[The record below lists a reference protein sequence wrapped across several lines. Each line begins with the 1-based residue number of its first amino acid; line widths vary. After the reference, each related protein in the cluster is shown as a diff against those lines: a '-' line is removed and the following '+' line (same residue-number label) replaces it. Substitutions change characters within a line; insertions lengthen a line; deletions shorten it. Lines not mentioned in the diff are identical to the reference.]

1 MREFTTAAKEA
12 AEMHDTDFGVPITIK
27 QDGREIKILPA
38 SEGALAVLLAS
49 DGAPLSAKVAASI
62 NFFFSILE
70 DPSDE
75 DYFKV
80 RLFDRNDPFGGG
92 EIAEIVQGIIEE
104 WTGDPTQSSSD
115 STGSPDSTGGSS
127 TASAPAKASTR
138 SRSPRAASAT

>member
-1 MREFTTAAKEA
+1 MREFTTAARA
-12 AEMHDTDFGVPITIK
+12 AADQYEDDFGEPITIK
-27 QDGREIKILPA
+27 IDGREVKILPA

-70 DPSDE
+70 DPADE
-75 DYFKV
+75 DYFKI

-92 EIAEIVQGIIEE
+92 EIAEMVQGIIEE

-115 STGSPDSTGGSS
+115 STGSLDSTGGSS
-127 TASAPAKASTR
+127 TASVHAKASTR
-138 SRSPRAASAT
+138 SRSRRAASAT